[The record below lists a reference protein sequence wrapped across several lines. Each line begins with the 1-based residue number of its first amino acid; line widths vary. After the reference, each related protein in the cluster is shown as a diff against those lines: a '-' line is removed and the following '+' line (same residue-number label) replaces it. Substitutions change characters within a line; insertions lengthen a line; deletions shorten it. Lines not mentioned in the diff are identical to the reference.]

1 MSVRVSGGFGNEW
14 DNYNANGRFAVL
26 LTQNLLNN
34 LTILDPVDGS
44 NIRPDLAESWTITP
58 DGKTITYNIR
68 KGVAWHDGK
77 PLTSKDIAFSL
88 NRARNPETPAAG
100 FHRSRVAVITDIQT
114 PDDSTVIVT
123 LARPSASFLT
133 VVSVANLTIYPAHL
147 APIDTWKA
155 TPTGTGPFKYKSL
168 VRDASAEFVRNDSYF
183 KMDERGQALP
193 YLDGLSFTWITDQ
206 ALAFSAFRTGRLSCA
221 CGYSSDILVSQRKE
235 AEDAIKGV
243 KFGTSWSVNFLFF
256 NTARAPFNN
265 LKFRQAVNVG
275 FDRGAMRDVL
285 RGGTGFYPPT
295 YFVPKEIGGRFSLS
309 KDDLLKVPGFREPKT
324 PDTDLAKQLLKDS
337 GIDLS
342 KTTIAL
348 VTNATQKDVSEALVS
363 LLLPLGINVKLE
375 LVPSTPDLTA
385 RMLRGDFDLNYTGGG
400 NSFDDPA
407 DIVTNYVLTG
417 AGLNY
422 GKVSDAK
429 LDQLLNDQDAQLDAA
444 KRVQLLG
451 DLQRTLLDLAAFVP
465 IHTFPQLYA
474 VQPFVEGFILDRAF
488 TVGPAHRFERVW
500 FNR

>member
-26 LTQNLLNN
+26 ITQNLLNN

-44 NIRPDLAESWTITP
+44 SIRPDLAQSFTVSA
-58 DGKTITYNIR
+58 DGKTITYKLNQGIQ
-68 KGVAWHDGK
+68 WHDGK
-77 PLTSKDIAFSL
+77 PFTSKDIAFSL

-100 FHRSRVAVITDIQT
+100 FHRSRLTIVNDIQT
-114 PDDSTVIVT
+114 PDDSTVVVT

-133 VVSVANLTIYPAHL
+133 VASVANLTIYPAHVT
-147 APIDTWKA
+147 PIDTWKA
-155 TPTGTGPFKYKSL
+155 SAVGTGPFKFKSL
-168 VRDASAEFVRNDSYF
+168 VKDASSELVRNDSYF
-183 KMDERGQALP
+183 KKDERGQALP
-193 YLDGLSFTWITDQ
+193 YLDGLSFIWIADQ

-221 CGYSSDILVSQRKE
+221 CSYSSDILVSQQE
-235 AEDAIKGV
+235 QAAADIKGV

-265 LKFRQAVNVG
+265 LKFRQAINVG
-275 FDRGAMRDVL
+275 FDRGALRDVL

-295 YFVPKEIGGRFSLS
+295 FLVPRELGGKFSLS
-309 KDDLLKVPGFREPKT
+309 KDDLLRTPGFREPKT

-348 VTNATQKDVSEALVS
+348 VTNATQKDISEAVAS
-363 LLLPLGINVKLE
+363 LLLPLGINVKLD
-375 LVPSTPDLTA
+375 LVVSTSDLTT
-385 RMLRGDFDLNYTGGG
+385 RMLRGDFDLNFTGGG

-407 DIVTNYVLTG
+407 DIIANYVKTG

-422 GKVSDAK
+422 GKVSDAR
-429 LDQLLNDQDAQLDAA
+429 LDQLLDAQDAEVDGA
-444 KRVQLLG
+444 KRAQALG
-451 DLQRTLLDLAAFVP
+451 DLQRTLLDFAAFVP
-465 IHTFPQLYA
+465 IHTFPALYA
-474 VQPFVEGFILDRAF
+474 VQPYVEGFILNRAF
-488 TVGPAHRFERVW
+488 VVGPAHRFERVW